1 MRRRR
6 KEVPNTAQ
14 GVLGM
19 KIPDSPAGARKQRG
33 DRPRFTDDSTGHL
46 FIGAERLDQYLK
58 RCSMEWVVRLRGEL
72 ERLDYSLL
80 EASYQRT
87 GRNPFHPRTML
98 GLIVYGI
105 LSGQWSLRGL
115 ENLAV
120 RDVGAWWICGGQQP
134 DHSTIGDFI
143 NRHSE
148 ILSQEFV
155 LSLVKELVGRMRLQ
169 PGVVAGDG
177 TVIEAAASHYRKLKR
192 EAAQAAADKAQ
203 QEAEAAPESEQ
214 AQALADKARQAA
226 QEAAERTKRRQSQG
240 KPTDSVVV
248 SAREPEA
255 VLQPRKDGAKRF
267 AYKPSTLVHESGLIV
282 AQAVHASSE
291 TAVVDELMNQ
301 HVAVFGTTPNTALL
315 DAGYCQPS
323 VLKDMVDR
331 NVNVLCPSGKTNRGD
346 DWEKKGHRG
355 LFSKSRFEYDEKNN
369 VYRCPAGA
377 ELRQIAQSRDGE
389 GRLYRAYSTKACEGC
404 ELRAQCTTSR
414 SGRKVKRYDGEEFKE
429 AMAEVLRDPRARTE
443 YRRRAPIVERPFAE
457 FRERQALRRFH
468 RCGLAGASVEFAL
481 HVIAFDLKWA
491 IRRSVGAPCTATV
504 AIVVLW
510 SRSGHQES
518 PWRLVAAVTG
528 IFTQSPDFDSPL
540 G

>member
-14 GVLGM
+14 RELGM
-19 KIPDSPAGARKQRG
+19 KIPDSAAGVPTQRG

-46 FIGAERLDQYLK
+46 FVGAQRLDEYLK
-58 RCSMEWVVRLRGEL
+58 RRSMEWVVRLRSEL

-80 EASYQRT
+80 VASYQRT
-87 GRNPFHPRTML
+87 GRNPFHPRTIL

-148 ILSQEFV
+148 VLTQEFV
-155 LSLVKELVGRMRLQ
+155 QSLVQELVGRMRLQ

-192 EAAQAAADKAQ
+192 EAAQAAADRAKEQ
-203 QEAEAAPESEQ
+203 AEARPDDDQ
-214 AQALADKARQAA
+214 AQALADKAQQAA
-226 QEAAERTKRRQSQG
+226 EAATERTQRRRSQG

-301 HVAVFGTTPNTALL
+301 HVDAFGTTPKTALL
-315 DAGYCQPS
+315 DAGYCQSS

-346 DWEKKGHRG
+346 DWEKKGHSG
-355 LFSKSRFEYDEKNN
+355 LFGKARFEYDEKSN

-377 ELRQIAQSRDGE
+377 ELGQIEQSRDGE
-389 GRLYRAYSTKACEGC
+389 GRLYRAYTTKACAGC
-404 ELRAQCTTSR
+404 ELRAQCTTSVT
-414 SGRKVKRYDGEEFKE
+414 GRKVKRYEGEEFKE
-429 AMAEVLRDPRARTE
+429 AMAEVLCDPRARAE

-457 FRERQALRRFH
+457 IRERQGLRRFH

-491 IRRSVGAPCTATV
+491 IRRSAAAPCAVTAV
-504 AIVVLW
+504 IVVFW
-510 SRSGHQES
+510 ARSGHQGS
-518 PWRLVAAVTG
+518 PWRPVTVVTAT
-528 IFTQSPDFDSPL
+528 FTQF
-540 G
+540 

>member
-14 GVLGM
+14 GQLGM
-19 KIPDSPAGARKQRG
+19 KIAQLSCGVAKPGGNQ
-33 DRPRFTDDSTGHL
+33 PRFTDDSTGHL
-46 FIGAERLDQYLK
+46 FIGAQRLDEYLK
-58 RCSMEWVVRLRGEL
+58 QRSMNWVVRLRSEL

-80 EASYQRT
+80 VASYQRT
-87 GRNPFHPRTML
+87 GRNPFHPRTIL

-148 ILSQEFV
+148 VLTQEFV
-155 LSLVKELVGRMRLQ
+155 LSLVKELAGRMRLQ
-169 PGVVAGDG
+169 AGVVAGDG
-177 TVIEAAASHYRKLKR
+177 TVIEAAASHYRKLKG
-192 EAAQAAADKAQ
+192 EAAQAAADRAQ
-203 QEAEAAPESEQ
+203 EQADAAPDNEQ
-214 AQALADKARQAA
+214 AQALADKAQQAA
-226 QEAAERTKRRQSQG
+226 QAATQRTERRQSQG
-240 KPTDSVVV
+240 KPTESVVV

-301 HVAVFGTTPNTALL
+301 HVAVFGTTPKTALL

-323 VLKDMVDR
+323 LLKDMVDR
-331 NVNVLCPSGKTNRGD
+331 NVNVLCPSGKTNRGE

-355 LFSKSRFEYDEKNN
+355 LFSKARFEYDETSN

-377 ELRQIAQSRDGE
+377 ELKQIQQSRDAE
-389 GRLYRAYSTKACEGC
+389 GRRYRAYSTKACEGC
-404 ELRAQCTTSR
+404 ELRAQCTTSVT
-414 SGRKVKRYDGEEFKE
+414 GRKVKRYEGEEFKE
-429 AMAEVLRDPRARTE
+429 AMAEVLRDPRARAE
-443 YRRRAPIVERPFAE
+443 YRHRAPIVERPFAE

-468 RCGLAGASVEFAL
+468 RCGLAGVSVEFAL

-491 IRRSVGAPCTATV
+491 IRRSADAPCALTAV
-504 AIVVLW
+504 IVVFW
-510 SRSGHQES
+510 ARSAHQGS
-518 PWRLVAAVTG
+518 SWRPVAVVTG
-528 IFTQSPDFDSPL
+528 IVTNFDPVV
-540 G
+540 

>member
-14 GVLGM
+14 RELGMGVLE
-19 KIPDSPAGARKQRG
+19 SPGAKSEPQG
-33 DRPRFTDDSTGHL
+33 GQPRFTDDSAGHL
-46 FIGAERLDQYLK
+46 FIGAERLDQYLNS
-58 RCSMEWVVRLRGEL
+58 RGMNWVVRLRTEL

-105 LSGQWSLRGL
+105 LNGQWSLRAL
-115 ENLAV
+115 EDLAV
-120 RDVGAWWICGGQQP
+120 RDVGAWWMCGGQQP

-143 NRHSE
+143 NRHSK
-148 ILSQEFV
+148 ILTHEFV
-155 LSLVKELVGRMRLQ
+155 LSLVRDLVRRKRLQ

-177 TVIEAAASHYRKLKR
+177 TVIEAAASHYHKLKR

-203 QEAEAAPESEQ
+203 QKAEAAPGSEQ
-214 AQALADKARQAA
+214 ALALADKAQRAA
-226 QEAAERTKRRQSQG
+226 QVAAERTERRQRKG

-291 TAVVDELMNQ
+291 TAVVDQLMDQ
-301 HVAVFGTTPNTALL
+301 HIDAFGTTPSSALL
-315 DAGYCQPS
+315 DAAYCQPAL
-323 VLKDMVDR
+323 LKDMVDR
-331 NVNVLCPSGKTNRGD
+331 NVNVLCPSGKTNQGD

-355 LFSKSRFEYDEKNN
+355 LFSKAQFEYDEKSN
-369 VYRCPAGA
+369 VYLCPAGA
-377 ELRQIAQSRDGE
+377 ELRQIEQSRDGE
-389 GRLYRAYSTKACEGC
+389 GRLYRAYTTKACAGC
-404 ELRAQCTTSR
+404 ELRPQCTTSVT
-414 SGRKVKRYDGEEFKE
+414 GRKIKRYEGEEFKE
-429 AMAEVLRDPRARTE
+429 AMAEVLRDPRARAD
-443 YRRRAPIVERPFAE
+443 YRRRAPIGERPFAE

-468 RCGLAGASVEFAL
+468 RFGLAGVSVEFAL

-491 IRRSVGAPCTATV
+491 IRRSADAPCAATAV
-504 AIVVLW
+504 MILLW
-510 SRSGHQES
+510 ARSGHQERS
-518 PWRLVAAVTG
+518 WRLVAVVTG
-528 IFTQSPDFDSPL
+528 ISTQFPDSDPPR
-540 G
+540 

>member
-14 GVLGM
+14 RDLGL
-19 KIPDSPAGARKQRG
+19 KIPDSAEGAPKPRG
-33 DRPRFTDDSTGHL
+33 DRARFTDDSTGHL

-58 RCSMEWVVRLRGEL
+58 RRGMDWVVQLRGEL
-72 ERLDYSLL
+72 ERLDYSAL
-80 EASYQRT
+80 EASYQRI

-134 DHSTIGDFI
+134 DHSTIGDFV

-148 ILSQEFV
+148 VLTQEFV

-177 TVIEAAASHYRKLKR
+177 TVIEAAASHYRKLKT
-192 EAAQAAADKAQ
+192 EAAQAAADKAR
-203 QEAEAAPESEQ
+203 EGAEVEPDNGQ
-214 AQALADKARQAA
+214 AQALAHKAQQAA
-226 QEAAERTKRRQSQG
+226 QVAAQRTERRQRQG
-240 KPTDSVVV
+240 KPTESVVV

-301 HVAVFGTTPNTALL
+301 HVEAFGTMPNTALF
-315 DAGYCQPS
+315 DAGYCQPTL
-323 VLKDMVDR
+323 LKDMVDR
-331 NVNVLCPSGKTNRGD
+331 NVNVLCPSGKTNRGE

-355 LFSKSRFEYDEKNN
+355 LFSKARFEYDEKCN

-377 ELRQIAQSRDGE
+377 ELRQIEQSRDAE
-389 GRLYRAYSTKACEGC
+389 GRVYRAYATKACQRC

-414 SGRKVKRYDGEEFKE
+414 SGRKVKRYDAEEFKE
-429 AMAEVLRDPRARTE
+429 AMAEVLRDPRARAE

-481 HVIAFDLKWA
+481 HIIAFDLKWA
-491 IRRSVGAPCTATV
+491 IRRSGDAYGPTAV
-504 AIVVLW
+504 IIVIW
-510 SRSGHQES
+510 ACSGHQGR
-518 PWRLVAAVTG
+518 PWQPVAVFTAT
-528 IFTQSPDFDSPL
+528 FTQSSNFASAVA
-540 G
+540 